1 MSLPNPPSFLV
12 PIPGG
17 PFYWPPQF
25 SITTPQ
31 GQLILGTGLN
41 VSGSFLNVT
50 GGGGGGGGVTQVT
63 AGVGIVTN
71 PATGIIDTGTVG
83 LATVGVPAASYDYIR
98 RISFDAFGRLNA
110 APTLYATPPVLT
122 GAYPAKGA
130 ILAASGAGVPVNVAI
145 GGPGTVLTA
154 DPTSATGVRWVLPNP
169 GGVETIAGSGSIS
182 VIGTTNAIIGVAI
195 ASATTIGVMQPGT
208 GLTAT
213 AGIVSVNS
221 GSVGQAGILQ
231 VGQNINVDSNS
242 IISVADGAIGT
253 PGVVALTD
261 SLALTDDTIAL
272 TASAGAALQTQINNL
287 SISGGLTL
295 AGTLNG
301 NTGKVSTVTTAGAAK
316 GFTVGANLPAAAA
329 GLTSYFVVVDTAGV
343 YTPPGG
349 TPDTVNPG
357 DWYVCSGTAWEYIPI
372 GSSSVPDA
380 STTVKGI
387 VRLAETGETQAG
399 TDDTIAVTPLGLS
412 SLEASEFSPGLA
424 LLATQLEVNIGQNDF
439 KVVTPSTLN
448 GRIASTSL
456 SGLTRYATQTQV
468 NAGSEASLVVSP
480 QTLLGIPTSPT
491 QKGLV
496 YLTAAFGDP
505 VTAETAVGPQWV
517 AEAIADIFTSTL
529 YPAPGSILQGAV
541 AGGIPTPTPIG
552 TAGQMLEVNPAGNQ
566 LRYTGT
572 VDGGS
577 Y

>member
-1 MSLPNPPSFLV
+1 MSLPNPPSFLI
-12 PIPGG
+12 PIPNS
-17 PFYWPPQF
+17 PFYWPPTF
-25 SITTPQ
+25 GLNTP
-31 GQLILGTGLN
+31 TGLLIVGSGLA
-41 VSGSFLNVT
+41 VSGNYLNVT
-50 GGGGGGGGVTQVT
+50 GGGGGGGVSEVT

-71 PATGIIDTGTVG
+71 PATGIIDTGTIG
-83 LATVGVPAASYDYIR
+83 LATVGIAAASYDYVR
-98 RISFDAFGRLNA
+98 RVSFDAFGRLNA
-110 APTLYATPPVLT
+110 PPTLYATPPVLT

-154 DPTSATGVRWVLPNP
+154 DPASATGVRWVLPSP

-195 ASATTIGVMQPGT
+195 ASATTVGVMQPGT

-261 SLALTDDTIAL
+261 SLALNDDTIAL

-316 GFTVGANLPAAAA
+316 GFTVGADLPAAAA

-387 VRLAETGETQAG
+387 VRLAEPGETQAG

-424 LLATQLEVNIGQNDF
+424 LLATQLEVNIGENDF

-456 SGLTRYATQTQV
+456 SGLARYATQEQV

-480 QTLLGIPTSPT
+480 QTLLGIPTSAT
-491 QKGLV
+491 QRGPVFIADDVL
-496 YLTAAFGDP
+496 DP
-505 VTAETAVGPQWV
+505 VGPTTAITYDFLSTVLNEVGQSEY
-517 AEAIADIFTSTL
+517 AQ
-529 YPAPGSILQGAV
+529 PGTILQGLTTGPGPGV
-541 AGGIPTPTPIG
+541 LPIG

-577 Y
+577 F

>member
-1 MSLPNPPSFLV
+1 MTFPTPPNFLV

-17 PFYWPPQF
+17 PFYWPPTF

-50 GGGGGGGGVTQVT
+50 GGGGGGGGVSEVT
-63 AGVGIVTN
+63 AGIGLVTN
-71 PATGIIDTGTVG
+71 PVTGIVDTGTIG
-83 LATVGVPAASYDYIR
+83 LAQTGIAAASYNNVQ
-98 RISFDAFGRLNA
+98 RISFDAYGRLNA
-110 APTLYATPPVLT
+110 APILYATPPVLT
-122 GAYPAKGA
+122 GSYPAKGA

-154 DPTSATGVRWVLPNP
+154 DPASATGVRWVLPSP
-169 GGVETIAGSGSIS
+169 GGVETITGSGSIS
-182 VIGTTNAIIGVAI
+182 VIGTTNAIVGVAI
-195 ASATTIGVMQPGT
+195 TSATTMGVMQPGT

-261 SLALTDDTIAL
+261 SLALNDDTIAL

-301 NTGKVSTVTTAGAAK
+301 NTGKLSTVTTAGAAK
-316 GFTVGANLPAAAA
+316 GFTVGADLPAAAA
-329 GLTSYFVVVDTAGV
+329 GLTSYFVVVDTAGS

-357 DWYVCSGTAWEYIPI
+357 DWYVCGGTAWEYIPI

-387 VRLAETGETQAG
+387 VRLAEPGETG
-399 TDDTIAVTPLGLS
+399 GSDDTIAVTPLGLS
-412 SLEASEFSPGLA
+412 SLEASEFGRGLA
-424 LLATQLEVNIGQNDF
+424 QLATQLEVNIGQNDF
-439 KVVTPSTLN
+439 KVVTPFTLN

-456 SGLTRYATQTQV
+456 SGLTQYATQTQV

-480 QTLLGIPTSPT
+480 QTLLSIPTSAT
-491 QKGLV
+491 QRGPVFIADDVL
-496 YLTAAFGDP
+496 DP
-505 VTAETAVGPQWV
+505 VGPTTAITYDFLNTVLNEVGQSEY
-517 AEAIADIFTSTL
+517 AQ
-529 YPAPGSILQGAV
+529 PGTILQGLTTGPGPGV
-541 AGGIPTPTPIG
+541 LPIG

-577 Y
+577 F